1 METTIGV
8 SRSSGTVTEGDLAPL
23 PHQEA
28 QDHSLETKFDVSLSR
43 NSEHPDGH
51 DRVEQKSH
59 SKFVHSG
66 QPQVFDNKQQAHLV
80 VIMLFITSL

>member
-28 QDHSLETKFDVSLSR
+28 QDHSLERKFDVSLSR
-43 NSEHPDGH
+43 NSEHPDGVA
-51 DRVEQKSH
+51 RQGGTEV
-59 SKFVHSG
+59 
-66 QPQVFDNKQQAHLV
+66 
-80 VIMLFITSL
+80 SLEIRTQRTAAGL